1 MTDEIVTQFGE
12 ASTVV
17 ATVRYMRSPEY
28 TLKRNAFVLFAEM
41 TNSPKVFND
50 QLDQTEIGDVYDSLT
65 NKDNAA
71 LQDLSL
77 KALLNIV
84 KEMDQRFSIDLV
96 NRGLIESFLRPLLQR
111 SPGEVSNE
119 TMLNVTSIFA

>member
-65 NKDNAA
+65 N
-71 LQDLSL
+71 
-77 KALLNIV
+77 
-84 KEMDQRFSIDLV
+84 
-96 NRGLIESFLRPLLQR
+96 
-111 SPGEVSNE
+111 
-119 TMLNVTSIFA
+119 

>member
-41 TNSPKVFND
+41 TNCPKVFND

-65 NKDNAA
+65 N
-71 LQDLSL
+71 
-77 KALLNIV
+77 
-84 KEMDQRFSIDLV
+84 
-96 NRGLIESFLRPLLQR
+96 
-111 SPGEVSNE
+111 
-119 TMLNVTSIFA
+119 